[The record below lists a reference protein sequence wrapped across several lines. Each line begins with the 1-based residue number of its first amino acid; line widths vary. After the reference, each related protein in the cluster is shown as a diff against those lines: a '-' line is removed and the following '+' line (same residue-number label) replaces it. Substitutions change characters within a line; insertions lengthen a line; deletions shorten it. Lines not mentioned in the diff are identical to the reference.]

1 MIVYNALV
9 SVGIKKI
16 NSAKCGVFM
25 KHHDCVCQRHF
36 PCLINSPHPLF
47 FSLSFFFFVWADCV
61 TFSCTALRD
70 TQRHMWLD
78 EVVPLEE
85 FQETAGVFFSLPTS
99 VYG

>member
-1 MIVYNALV
+1 MIVSARGISPAL
-9 SVGIKKI
+9 
-16 NSAKCGVFM
+16 
-25 KHHDCVCQRHF
+25 
-36 PCLINSPHPLF
+36 LIHLT
-47 FSLSFFFFVWADCV
+47 LYSFLFFFVWADCV
-61 TFSCTALRD
+61 TFSCTALSD

>member
-1 MIVYNALV
+1 
-9 SVGIKKI
+9 
-16 NSAKCGVFM
+16 M
-25 KHHDCVCQRHF
+25 KLHDCICQRHF

-47 FSLSFFFFVWADCV
+47 FSFSFFFAWADCLCI
-61 TFSCTALRD
+61 TFSCIASND
-70 TQRHMWLD
+70 TQRHMRLD